1 MFWALRAGAR
11 STPMQSMRSITKV
24 YRQRRKTDVARAA
37 NKEAGGRMGYK
48 FQFITLAGW
57 HAMNSS
63 MFSLSCAYKA
73 EGMYAYS
80 KLQQRE
86 FADEKF
92 GFRAAKHQSFVG
104 AGYFAAVQNT
114 IMNGLSSTTALKG
127 STEEEQF
134 VA

>member
-1 MFWALRAGAR
+1 
-11 STPMQSMRSITKV
+11 
-24 YRQRRKTDVARAA
+24 
-37 NKEAGGRMGYK
+37 MGYK

-57 HAMNSS
+57 HALNSS
-63 MFSLSCAYKA
+63 MFRLSRAYKA

-80 KLQQRE
+80 LLQQRE
-86 FADEKF
+86 FADEQH

-104 AGYFAAVQNT
+104 AGYFDVVQNT
-114 IMNGLSSTTALKG
+114 IMHGLSSTTALDG

>member
-1 MFWALRAGAR
+1 M
-11 STPMQSMRSITKV
+11 
-24 YRQRRKTDVARAA
+24 KTFREELG
-37 NKEAGGRMGYK
+37 KMGYK

-57 HAMNSS
+57 HALNSS
-63 MFSLSCAYKA
+63 MFNLARAYKA

-80 KLQQRE
+80 QLQQQE

-104 AGYFAAVQNT
+104 ASYFDAVQNT
-114 IMNGLSSTTALKG
+114 IMNGLSSTTALEG

>member
-1 MFWALRAGAR
+1 
-11 STPMQSMRSITKV
+11 
-24 YRQRRKTDVARAA
+24 
-37 NKEAGGRMGYK
+37 MGYK

-63 MFSLSCAYKA
+63 MFSLNCAYKA